1 MLGTSYDEVRG
12 RGGEGRTWRT
22 RAMSSR
28 VGATQATPTSVWRCV
43 HDVHAQSSTEA
54 GPGRTNARPG
64 PRGDAERAS
73 PRRRDTGDVGA
84 HDGGRGRRHDRRAQ
98 WGEVG
103 PSARVVAPALLV
115 MVLIDV
121 LGPLAGAHVNSV
133 VTLAFALRRAFSWRR
148 APGYWTTQVGGSVL
162 AVILL

>member
-1 MLGTSYDEVRG
+1 MTSTLNRPQRPG
-12 RGGEGRTWRT
+12 RGGRT
-22 RAMSSR
+22 RAPAHA
-28 VGATQATPTSVWRCV
+28 GTP
-43 HDVHAQSSTEA
+43 
-54 GPGRTNARPG
+54 NARRLDAAI
-64 PRGDAERAS
+64 RGTWALTTVAA
-73 PRRRDTGDVGA
+73 GGA
-84 HDGGRGRRHDRRAQ
+84 MIGALSG
-98 WGEVG
+98 GEVG